1 MTALE
6 VFFSYSHADETLRD
20 SLQKHLALLQREGL
34 IRPWHDR
41 RIGAGEVFE
50 KAIDSRL
57 ESAHIILLLIS
68 PDFLASDYC
77 YDIEMKR
84 ALERHSTG
92 EASVVPII
100 LRPSD
105 WKSSPFGHLL
115 ALPTDAKPVT
125 TWNNLDEGFLDVAS
139 GLRRLVEA
147 RQRSQVRATEATP
160 GLSKPVSR
168 GVMSNNDLEDGA
180 GKQAV
185 SSRAVWVPP
194 PIESLRK
201 ASSAFFKQ
209 YHSAKSQELAQTYLQ
224 YKYRLPAPEAWTY
237 SYAGPLG
244 ITVQY
249 GLGASWCHVI
259 LRIYSS
265 LLLQDQAGTDIC
277 AELCADFAMLISVVY
292 HNRAC
297 ESLRFYQKMRELMDS
312 ETYLSLLGLAQGLG
326 NQPAL
331 QAVQARLSEKLDSL
345 RDTAEKEVEEYST
358 QRKGGIFT

>member
-105 WKSSPFGHLL
+105 WKSSPF
-115 ALPTDAKPVT
+115 
-125 TWNNLDEGFLDVAS
+125 
-139 GLRRLVEA
+139 
-147 RQRSQVRATEATP
+147 
-160 GLSKPVSR
+160 
-168 GVMSNNDLEDGA
+168 
-180 GKQAV
+180 
-185 SSRAVWVPP
+185 
-194 PIESLRK
+194 
-201 ASSAFFKQ
+201 
-209 YHSAKSQELAQTYLQ
+209 
-224 YKYRLPAPEAWTY
+224 
-237 SYAGPLG
+237 
-244 ITVQY
+244 
-249 GLGASWCHVI
+249 
-259 LRIYSS
+259 
-265 LLLQDQAGTDIC
+265 
-277 AELCADFAMLISVVY
+277 
-292 HNRAC
+292 
-297 ESLRFYQKMRELMDS
+297 
-312 ETYLSLLGLAQGLG
+312 
-326 NQPAL
+326 
-331 QAVQARLSEKLDSL
+331 
-345 RDTAEKEVEEYST
+345 
-358 QRKGGIFT
+358 